1 MSLEWEVLLRVLLA
15 GVLGAAVGFD
25 RERTDKPAGLRT
37 HMLVSMGSALF
48 AAIGVLI
55 VNRAMGDDDVV
66 RLDILRVVAAV
77 ATGVGFLGGGAILR
91 GDHRVR
97 GLTTAAGI
105 WVNAGIGLAAGLGQ
119 IILAIG
125 ATVFAVIIIAALGGG
140 FYGTGRDSR
149 APSNKESGEVT

>member
-1 MSLEWEVLLRVLLA
+1 
-15 GVLGAAVGFD
+15 
-25 RERTDKPAGLRT
+25 
-37 HMLVSMGSALF
+37 MGSALF
-48 AAIGVLI
+48 AGIGVLI
-55 VNRAMGDDDVV
+55 VDQATGDEAVV

-119 IILAIG
+119 IILAVG
-125 ATVFAVIIIAALGGG
+125 ATVFAVIIVAALGGG
-140 FYGTGRDSR
+140 FYVSGKGSLPSRGQETG
-149 APSNKESGEVT
+149 ET

>member
-48 AAIGVLI
+48 AGIGVLI
-55 VNRAMGDDDVV
+55 VDQATGDEAVV

-119 IILAIG
+119 IILAVG
-125 ATVFAVIIIAALGGG
+125 ATVFAVIIVAALGGG
-140 FYGTGRDSR
+140 FYVSGKGSLPSRGQETG
-149 APSNKESGEVT
+149 ET